1 MVDKAGDDRM
11 GVECLASLTAGKFHE
26 ARIAPVV
33 LRVVQKMLRQQAQ
46 QVELTDLDPLL
57 DNLGGKFFQG

>member
-1 MVDKAGDDRM
+1 M